1 MPDPKFHLVNDF
13 GISKETIERNFDADL
28 GERDADWSTRVRAL
42 LDKPTE
48 LYTLDEMADLIKAM
62 SNAHDDRV
70 VGNPDDY
77 TDSQGRPSIEIWQ
90 SGQTL
95 ERQAG
100 LEERLRS
107 FRASVE
113 NTAPPPSTAGY
124 SGTMTLSL
132 PSPQKSQQ
140 RQPNL
145 NPRSLQRSILAVGG
159 LLTLAMLGL
168 ILLFVWA
175 GITLSPRAE
184 APALVPSVP
193 VAAAPLPLPA
203 INAFTINP
211 NTVSEQQ
218 CGTLSWDVGGTVN
231 SVRVFRNSVVLL
243 DNAPLV
249 GTAPDCST
257 TAGTITF
264 RIEARNLAGEV
275 ATREVSWIVNPK
287 PPTNAPDVKPAPA
300 DQAGQPVTPTMPQF
314 VVYVGVALIGAY
326 LAAKLTGTRYPFAIL
341 GAFIVALVGEWMI
354 INVLHI
360 LVAPEVSIAGVP
372 VVTAILGGLLLA
384 LLWVVVVHGRQY
396 RRSNQY
402 GRGQ

>member
-1 MPDPKFHLVNDF
+1 MQDPKFHLVNDF
-13 GISKETIERNFDADL
+13 GISKETIERNFDADP

-70 VGNPDDY
+70 VGNPDDF

-113 NTAPPPSTAGY
+113 NAAPPSTAGY
-124 SGTMTLSL
+124 SGTMSLSVPSL
-132 PSPQKSQQ
+132 PKAQQ
-140 RQPNL
+140 RGLYFLPKSLRQPL
-145 NPRSLQRSILAVGG
+145 LAVGG
-159 LLTLAMLGL
+159 LLTLAMMGL
-168 ILLFVWA
+168 VLLFLWA
-175 GITLSPRAE
+175 WITLSPRAG
-184 APALVPSVP
+184 APTPAPSVP
-193 VAAAPLPLPA
+193 VAAAPLPGPA
-203 INAFTINP
+203 INAFAISP

-218 CGTLSWDVGGTVN
+218 CGTLSWDVGGTVS

-243 DNAPLV
+243 DNAPQA

-264 RIEARNLAGEV
+264 RIEARNPAGEV
-275 ATREVSWIVNPK
+275 ATREVSLIVNPK
-287 PPTNAPDVKPAPA
+287 PPTNAPVVKPAPA
-300 DQAGQPVTPTMPQF
+300 DQAGQPMAPTMPQF
-314 VVYVGVALIGAY
+314 IVYVAIALIGAY
-326 LAAKLTGTRYPFAIL
+326 LAAKMTGTRYPFGIL
-341 GAFIVALVGEWMI
+341 GAFIVALVGEWMA

-396 RRSNQY
+396 RRSSQN